1 MKNVEQIKKWLE
13 NGSINIFGKPLA
25 GKDSQCKI
33 LAELLSGNVLGAGE
47 IFRGSDMPD
56 SVKECMKNG
65 NLVPTQ
71 DFIDI
76 VLPFL
81 NQERLMNK
89 PLILSSVGRW
99 HGEEEGVIGAVKSA
113 GHPIK
118 IAIYLDLSDEEL
130 LNRLHATE
138 QQAGRADRQEDSKE
152 ALKNR
157 LNEFDA
163 KTKPVLEYYKNLELL
178 LTVNGTGTKEQVTN
192 NIIFAINNFIK

>member
-1 MKNVEQIKKWLE
+1 MDDIDKIKNWLGS
-13 NGSINIFGKPLA
+13 GSINIFGKPLA

-33 LAELLSGNVLGAGE
+33 LAESLGGNILGAGE

-81 NQERLMNK
+81 SQERLANK

-113 GHPIK
+113 GHPMK
-118 IAIYLDLSDEEL
+118 IAVYLNLSDEEL

-138 QQAGRADRQEDSKE
+138 QQADRADRQEDSEE

-157 LNEFDA
+157 LNEFNA
-163 KTKPVLEYYKNLELL
+163 KTKPVLEYYQNIGLL
-178 LTVNGTGTKEQVTN
+178 VNVNGVGTREQVAE
-192 NIIFAINNFIK
+192 NILNAINEFIK

>member
-1 MKNVEQIKKWLE
+1 MDNIDKIKNWLGS
-13 NGSINIFGKPLA
+13 GSINIFGKPLA
-25 GKDSQCKI
+25 GKDSQCRI
-33 LAELLSGNVLGAGE
+33 LAELLGGNVLGAGE

-71 DFIDI
+71 DFINI

-81 NQERLMNK
+81 SQERLMGK

-113 GHPIK
+113 GHPMK

-130 LNRLHATE
+130 LNRLRAAE
-138 QQAGRADRQEDSKE
+138 QQKDRADRQEDSEE

-163 KTKPVLEYYKNLELL
+163 KTKPVLEYYQNVGLL
-178 LTVNGTGTKEQVTN
+178 INVNGVGTREQVAE
-192 NIIFAINNFIK
+192 NILNAITNFIK